1 MQKSMP
7 KVKIVAVVLL
17 IALAVGFIIYNY
29 YPRINQTVQKDN
41 IIAVA
46 KESPVVVADEITDEI
61 ADRIDFNALLA
72 MNPDTVGWVSIAG
85 TPLEYPVVQTDNN
98 SYYLSHNFL
107 KEESFEGAVF
117 RDYLCNTTTT
127 RNHVLYGHYMSDES
141 IFGSLWNYQDQA
153 YFKLHPIIQFDQP
166 GNPGDWEIFSVY
178 VTEANYNYRQPEFI
192 NDSEFT
198 HYMNRLKARSLYD
211 TGVVINPDDEVL
223 TLSTCIYTFD
233 DARFAVHARKVK

>member
-1 MQKSMP
+1 MQKSMS
-7 KVKIVAVVLL
+7 KIKIVAVFLL
-17 IALAVGFIIYNY
+17 IALAIGFTIYNF
-29 YPRINQTVQKDN
+29 YPKINQTVQKDK

-46 KESPVVVADEITDEI
+46 KENHTEI

-72 MNPDTVGWVSIAG
+72 LNPDTIGWVQIEG

-98 SYYLSHNFL
+98 DYYLSHNYL
-107 KEESFEGAVF
+107 QEESFEGAVF

-141 IFGSLWNYQDQA
+141 MFGSLWNYQDQA
-153 YFKLHPIIQFDQP
+153 YLKLHPVIQFDQP
-166 GNPGDWEIFSVY
+166 GHPGDWEIFSIY
-178 VTEANYNYRQPEFI
+178 ITKADYDYRQPEFI
-192 NDSEFT
+192 TDGEFID
-198 HYMNRLKARSLYD
+198 YMNRLKARSLYD
-211 TGVVINPDDEVL
+211 TGVTLDPDDEVL

>member
-1 MQKSMP
+1 LQKSMS
-7 KVKIVAVVLL
+7 KIKIVAVFLL
-17 IALAVGFIIYNY
+17 IALAIGFTIYNF
-29 YPRINQTVQKDN
+29 YPKINQTVQKDK

-46 KESPVVVADEITDEI
+46 KENHTEI

-72 MNPDTVGWVSIAG
+72 LNPDTIGWVQIEG

-98 SYYLSHNFL
+98 DYYLSHNYL
-107 KEESFEGAVF
+107 QEESFEGAVF

-141 IFGSLWNYQDQA
+141 MFGSLWNYQDQA
-153 YFKLHPIIQFDQP
+153 YLKLHPVIQFDQP
-166 GNPGDWEIFSVY
+166 GHPGDWEIFSIY
-178 VTEANYNYRQPEFI
+178 ITEADYDYRQPEFI
-192 NDSEFT
+192 TDGEFID
-198 HYMNRLKARSLYD
+198 YMNRLKARSLYD
-211 TGVVINPDDEVL
+211 TGVTLDPDDEVL

>member
-1 MQKSMP
+1 MSKI
-7 KVKIVAVVLL
+7 KIVAVFLL
-17 IALAVGFIIYNY
+17 IALAIGFTIYNF
-29 YPRINQTVQKDN
+29 YPKINQTVQKDK

-46 KESPVVVADEITDEI
+46 KENHTEI

-72 MNPDTVGWVSIAG
+72 LNPDTIGWVQIEG

-98 SYYLSHNFL
+98 DYYLSHNYL
-107 KEESFEGAVF
+107 QEESFEGAVF

-141 IFGSLWNYQDQA
+141 MFGSLWNYQDQA
-153 YFKLHPIIQFDQP
+153 YLKLHPVIQFDQP
-166 GNPGDWEIFSVY
+166 GHPGDWEIFSIY
-178 VTEANYNYRQPEFI
+178 ITKADYDYRQPEFI
-192 NDSEFT
+192 TDGEFID
-198 HYMNRLKARSLYD
+198 YMNRLKARSLYD
-211 TGVVINPDDEVL
+211 TGVTLDPDDEVL

>member
-1 MQKSMP
+1 
-7 KVKIVAVVLL
+7 
-17 IALAVGFIIYNY
+17 
-29 YPRINQTVQKDN
+29 VQKDK

-46 KESPVVVADEITDEI
+46 KENHTEI

-72 MNPDTVGWVSIAG
+72 LNPDTIGWVQIEG

-98 SYYLSHNFL
+98 DYYLSHNYL
-107 KEESFEGAVF
+107 QEESFEGAVF

-141 IFGSLWNYQDQA
+141 MFGSLWNYQDQA
-153 YFKLHPIIQFDQP
+153 YLKLHPVIQFDQP
-166 GNPGDWEIFSVY
+166 GHPGDWEIFSIY
-178 VTEANYNYRQPEFI
+178 ITKADYDYRQPEFI
-192 NDSEFT
+192 TDGEFID
-198 HYMNRLKARSLYD
+198 YMNRLKARSLYD
-211 TGVVINPDDEVL
+211 TGVTLDPDDEVL

>member
-1 MQKSMP
+1 LQKSMS
-7 KVKIVAVVLL
+7 KIKIVAVFLL
-17 IALAVGFIIYNY
+17 IALAIGFTIYNF
-29 YPRINQTVQKDN
+29 YPKINQTVQKDK

-46 KESPVVVADEITDEI
+46 KENHTEI

-72 MNPDTVGWVSIAG
+72 LNPDTIGWVQIEG

-98 SYYLSHNFL
+98 DYYLSHNYL
-107 KEESFEGAVF
+107 QEESFEGAVF

-141 IFGSLWNYQDQA
+141 MFGSLWNYQDQA
-153 YFKLHPIIQFDQP
+153 YLKLHPVIQFDQP
-166 GNPGDWEIFSVY
+166 GHPGDWEIFSIY
-178 VTEANYNYRQPEFI
+178 ITKADYDYRQPEFI
-192 NDSEFT
+192 TDGEFID
-198 HYMNRLKARSLYD
+198 YMNRLKARSLYD
-211 TGVVINPDDEVL
+211 TGVTLDPDDEVL